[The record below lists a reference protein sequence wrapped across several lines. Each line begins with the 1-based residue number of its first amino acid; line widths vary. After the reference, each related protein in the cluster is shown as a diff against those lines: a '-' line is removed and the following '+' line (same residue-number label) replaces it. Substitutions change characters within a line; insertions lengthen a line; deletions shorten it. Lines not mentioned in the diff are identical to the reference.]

1 MNKIFKYS
9 LRFFYNFFIY
19 FVDSIIS
26 FDNKSL
32 KKNTLLIVRLDAIGD
47 FIIYISSDN
56 LIPKKYNGMKK
67 ILICNQAVFELAN
80 SLQIFD
86 EIIGINLPQFKKNL
100 IYRCKI
106 IKKIMAIKSKIAIQ
120 PTFSRHFSTGDAII
134 RVSGANIKIGFDG
147 DCTNQSKFFKLISDQ
162 WYSKLI
168 RSDKLIKM
176 ERDRNHEFFEKLSN
190 KKVKF
195 KQYILPKLIDLNTR
209 IFPPKRYIVICPG
222 ASSEDKCWPKER
234 YKKLVKEIMNNFEIK
249 IIICGSKKEKG
260 LIKDIMKDFE
270 SEFLKDI
277 YGKRLIEFIEILRNA
292 LFIIGNDSSPVHIA
306 SLVKTKSICIYGGKL
321 HKRFMPYP
329 KDLKYAPIPVF
340 NIECKKNNW
349 SCSQDHNCLSKI
361 EVEDIMKIIKSELKI
376 YLNQILY

>member
-1 MNKIFKYS
+1 MNKILKIFRCFYH
-9 LRFFYNFFIY
+9 FFLFFI
-19 FVDSIIS
+19 DSFFS
-26 FDNKSL
+26 FNNKSPRN
-32 KKNTLLIVRLDAIGD
+32 NTFTIVRLDAIGD
-47 FIIYISSDN
+47 FIIYISSAN
-56 LIPKKYNGMKK
+56 LIPEKYIGMKK

-80 SLQIFD
+80 SLKIFD
-86 EIIGINLPQFKKNL
+86 EIIGINLPKFKKNL
-100 IYRCKI
+100 IYRFQI
-106 IKKIMAIKSKIAIQ
+106 IKKIMATKSKIAIQ

-134 RVSGANIKIGFDG
+134 RVSGANMKIGFDG
-147 DCTNQSKFFKLISDQ
+147 DYTNQSKFFKLISDK

-176 ERDRNHEFFEKLSN
+176 ERDRNHEFLEKISN

-195 KQYILPKLIDLNTR
+195 KEYILPKLVDLNSK

-260 LIKDIMKDFE
+260 LIKDIMLDFE
-270 SEFLKDI
+270 SDFLKDI
-277 YGKRLIEFIEILRNA
+277 YGKSLLEFIEILRNA
-292 LFIIGNDSSPVHIA
+292 LFIIGNDSSSVHIA

-321 HKRFMPYP
+321 YKRFIPYP
-329 KDLKYAPIPVF
+329 KDQKYAPIPVF
-340 NIECKKNNW
+340 DIECKKNNW

-361 EVEDIMKIIKSELKI
+361 EVQDIMKIVKSELKI
-376 YLNQILY
+376 